1 MINTLMT
8 IRLRIK
14 LSCWSLDLRKLL
26 DKHKMYLK
34 KYLPRY
40 QFNKISSDKKF
51 YSLILIKLIKKYQK
65 EKKFKTQLLK

>member
-1 MINTLMT
+1 
-8 IRLRIK
+8 
-14 LSCWSLDLRKLL
+14 
-26 DKHKMYLK
+26 MYLK